1 MLGVPQ
7 SLITSIP
14 ELVLYWTPSN
24 RWVLQNRRMSS
35 ICLITA
41 AVVVVENEVA
51 RRDGYQVVKGAYG
64 RVEFAAP

>member
-1 MLGVPQ
+1 MLAVPQ
-7 SLITSIP
+7 SLKTSIP
-14 ELVLYWTPSN
+14 ELVLYWMPSN

-35 ICLITA
+35 ICLITV